1 MEKQLKQKLIQQNLK
16 DINLSTGYN
25 SGYTLKKDENESRI

>member
-25 SGYTLKKDENESRI
+25 IVDGSARN